1 MTQLV
6 VEIVSMVQE
15 VMLMTSFLEVEGS
28 SHTVS
33 KFLQFKIS
41 FHSTFRTNE
50 KQREF
55 LYKLNFICA
64 NRRTSEQTNRQTDKQ
79 TNRQTDKPTKYQNL
93 FGVVK
98 TSRSAGRAGPRGKN
112 IYTHSWRI
120 QCM

>member
-6 VEIVSMVQE
+6 VEIVSIVQE
-15 VMLMTSFLEVEGS
+15 VMLMNPFLEVEGS

-64 NRRTSEQTNRQTDKQ
+64 NRRTSEQTNRQTDK
-79 TNRQTDKPTKYQNL
+79 PTKYQNL

-98 TSRSAGRAGPRGKN
+98 TSRSAGRAGPRGK
-112 IYTHSWRI
+112 YTDGK
-120 QCM
+120 